1 MYLPGSGGVSQ
12 FYHLKFL
19 TGIEAM
25 NKLCHFSLSHDC
37 NDEVIK
43 ALAANCNHCLKIL
56 EVECS
61 ALVTDES
68 IFSIV
73 LCKKLVK
80 LNIFHTG
87 LSLPGKARI
96 LINLSNLKVLVR
108 GDFLC
113 DTLDYINNTISDI
126 DNLPKLKLEEV
137 I

>member
-1 MYLPGSGGVSQ
+1 MSQ
-12 FYHLKFL
+12 FFHLKFL

-25 NKLCHFSLSHDC
+25 HNLCHFSLSHDC
-37 NDEVIK
+37 NDDIIK

-56 EVECS
+56 DVECS

-68 IFSIV
+68 INSIIN
-73 LCKKLVK
+73 CKKLVK
-80 LNIFHTG
+80 LHLFHTG
-87 LSLPGKARI
+87 LTLPGKARV
-96 LINLSNLKVLVR
+96 LINLRNLKVLVR

-137 I
+137 KF